1 MVTVLAGGTIAGG
14 TTLGEYKE
22 KLGKDGILDKHLH
35 MIMRN
40 KTTTDSMCGDRLI
53 TRDDR

>member
-1 MVTVLAGGTIAGG
+1 VVTVLAGGTIAGG